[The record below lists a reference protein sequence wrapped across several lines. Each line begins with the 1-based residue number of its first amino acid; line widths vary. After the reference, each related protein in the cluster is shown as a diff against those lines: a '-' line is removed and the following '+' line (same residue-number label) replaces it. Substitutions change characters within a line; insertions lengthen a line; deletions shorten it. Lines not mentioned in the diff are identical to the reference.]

1 VANPLATVMAVS
13 MMLDYLGETRAAAR
27 IEETVAGLL
36 RSKRIPS
43 VGSDSGLSTSQIG
56 DLVIESLERAQVPA

>member
-1 VANPLATVMAVS
+1 
-13 MMLDYLGETRAAAR
+13 MMLDYLGERRAAQR

-43 VGSDSGLSTSQIG
+43 LGSDSGLSTAAVG
-56 DLVIESLERAQVPA
+56 DLVLEALEQARVTA

>member
-1 VANPLATVMAVS
+1 

-27 IEETVAGLL
+27 IEDTVAGLL

-43 VGSDSGLSTSQIG
+43 LGSDSGLGTDAIG
-56 DLVIESLERAQVPA
+56 DLVLEGLEQKTAV